1 MFGTVGRVKWG
12 RIAAVVGVL
21 VLAAMAVL
29 AWRSGTGL
37 PDVRRTVQAAGL
49 WAPLLFVLLQG
60 VLTVTPVPRSVFTVA
75 AGVLFGA
82 VGGLLLTIT
91 GTAVAAA
98 TAFWLARL
106 LGRRFV
112 ERHLHR
118 PGVAWVRARLDRS
131 GLLAMVSLRLIP
143 AVPFSALNYA
153 AALSGVRFA
162 PYLLGTVL
170 GVLPGTIGVVVLGD
184 AVVGGMPHPAMFLV
198 SITCGL
204 VGFTGAV
211 IAARRRPE
219 PVVALPLVRGEDD
232 EAERAA

>member
-1 MFGTVGRVKWG
+1 VRWG
-12 RIAAVVGVL
+12 RIAAVVGV
-21 VLAAMAVL
+21 VVVAAMAVL
-29 AWRSGTGL
+29 AWRSGTDL

-49 WAPLLFVLLQG
+49 WAPVLFVVLQG
-60 VLTVTPVPRSVFTVA
+60 LLTVTPVPRSVFTVA

-98 TAFWLARL
+98 TAYWLARL
-106 LGRRFV
+106 VGGRFV

-118 PGVAWVRARLDRS
+118 PRVAWVRARLDRS

-143 AVPFSALNYA
+143 AVPFSVLNYA

-162 PYLLGTVL
+162 PYLLGTVI

-184 AVVGGMPHPAMFLV
+184 AVVGGMPHPAMLLV
-198 SITCGL
+198 SVCSGL
-204 VGFTGAV
+204 VGITGAV
-211 IAARRRPE
+211 IAARR
-219 PVVALPLVRGEDD
+219 PVELLPLPVAEDGD
-232 EAERAA
+232 GEAERAA